1 MSEATGA
8 AAKAP
13 AKKKAKTRKKA
24 GARGA
29 KGRSRT
35 LVIVESPAKAK
46 TINKYLGKNYIIEA
60 SMGHIIDL
68 PKSRMAVDVEHDF
81 QPEYITVRGRASI
94 LNRLK
99 KLAEGAERVLLA
111 ADPDREG
118 EAISW
123 HLSNALRKVNGD
135 IKRIEFNEITK
146 AALEEAIQKP
156 RDIDQNLVNA
166 QQARRILDRLVG
178 YNISPLLWKKVK
190 RGLSAGR
197 VQSVA
202 LRLICE
208 REAEIDRFTPE
219 EYWTLDAR
227 LAHNKNNFKASLHS
241 IDGKKA
247 DVKTE
252 AEMQAIVSELDGVDF
267 KVKSVTVKE
276 RKRQPTAAYTTSK
289 MQQDS
294 ANKLGFTSQ
303 KTMMVAQQLYEGI
316 ELEGGQVT
324 GLITYMRT
332 DSTRVSPQA
341 TEQVR
346 EFIGQTFGPE
356 YLSPEV
362 RIYKT
367 SKSAQDAHEAIR
379 PTDPRL
385 SPERI
390 AGFLSRDQLKLYTLV
405 WQKFVS
411 SQMADEISDQTAV
424 DIAAGRAIFRATG
437 RTVKFPGFARV
448 FGAEELEKEEKGE
461 AADKKKKEATL
472 PPLAENDELEL
483 KKLEPEQHFT
493 QPPPRYT
500 DASMV
505 KALEECGVGRP
516 STYAPT
522 LSTLLK
528 RYYVTRLQRAL
539 KPTVLGKMVDG
550 IMGDHFPDLINTSF
564 TAQMEDDLD
573 RVARSDLD
581 WVQMLRTFYGPFA
594 GVLKNAHEAIGEMK
608 GVLDEPTD
616 YVCEKCGRNMVK
628 KLGRKGYFLAC
639 PGFPECRNAK
649 PIPLGPCPK
658 CADGMIIQR
667 ATKRGRAFFGCSRYP
682 ECDFSTWDK
691 PAEHNCPQ
699 CGKLMFEKSSR
710 ERGRYVACA
719 ACGYEEGASQSA

>member
-1 MSEATGA
+1 M
-8 AAKAP
+8 
-13 AKKKAKTRKKA
+13 
-24 GARGA
+24 
-29 KGRSRT
+29 
-35 LVIVESPAKAK
+35 
-46 TINKYLGKNYIIEA
+46 
-60 SMGHIIDL
+60 
-68 PKSRMAVDVEHDF
+68 
-81 QPEYITVRGRASI
+81 
-94 LNRLK
+94 
-99 KLAEGAERVLLA
+99 
-111 ADPDREG
+111 
-118 EAISW
+118 
-123 HLSNALRKVNGD
+123 NGD

-146 AALEEAIQKP
+146 TALEEAIQKP

-252 AEMQAIVSELDGVDF
+252 TEMQAIVSELDGVDF

-346 EFIGQTFGPE
+346 EYIGQTFGPE

-362 RIYKT
+362 RVYKT

-379 PTDPRL
+379 PTDPNL
-385 SPERI
+385 SPERV

-608 GVLDEPTD
+608 GALDEPTD